1 MEIKLIFTLVEF
13 SKIIQ
18 NELNDFC
25 VL

>member
-13 SKIIQ
+13 SMIIQ
-18 NELNDFC
+18 NELKDFC